1 MNSSQHG
8 YGLGIRWGDGRD
20 GSSWLA
26 TMEFALEFALK
37 FAPEFVLVF
46 VLEFVL
52 ECVLEFA
59 LEFGLEFV
67 LEFVPEAYWELPS
80 SPIVESRQ

>member
-1 MNSSQHG
+1 MNSSQNG

-26 TMEFALEFALK
+26 TMEFALEFA
-37 FAPEFVLVF
+37 PQS

-52 ECVLEFA
+52 EFDLEFA
-59 LEFGLEFV
+59 LDFLC
-67 LEFVPEAYWELPS
+67 S
-80 SPIVESRQ
+80 SG